1 MYARVPRSPGDHLTD
16 HEGGTVKRPTEH
28 ALARRT
34 LLTGMAAAAGTGTV
48 WGTAGKAVA
57 GGGRGPVGNGAVDAE
72 VARLEGG
79 LVEMRRDF
87 HRHPELPGEERRTA
101 GVVAR
106 ELRAAGLAVTTGV
119 GGHGV
124 VGVLQGARP
133 GRTVA
138 YRADMDAVPPQD
150 IVGGGQAAAH
160 LCGHDIHTTVALGV
174 AKVLARLRQRLSGTV
189 VFLFQPAEESLS
201 GARALIEA
209 GVLERTRVEEIHA
222 LHCGPFPVG
231 RFAVTGG
238 YGMPGQDRAKVT
250 LRGPDAPGAAR
261 RLAAEI
267 GALATVTP
275 PQTPADIERMV
286 TDAQTPD
293 GPFARFV
300 TLRASAREA
309 EVSVSYRCWPQER
322 YTEIREEIR
331 RLTTSYAGAAVSFP
345 AEPFPAL
352 VCPEPDARALARHLR
367 RGPGR
372 DAVTRL
378 HSAFPPFSGEDYALY
393 LDRVP
398 GTYTFLG
405 VRAPSAPITTSY
417 PHFPD
422 FAPDERSIGI
432 GVRAMAGWI
441 AERTRHEALTWEA
454 REASAR
460 IRCAA

>member
-1 MYARVPRSPGDHLTD
+1 MGQ
-16 HEGGTVKRPTEH
+16 
-28 ALARRT
+28 
-34 LLTGMAAAAGTGTV
+34 
-48 WGTAGKAVA
+48 
-57 GGGRGPVGNGAVDAE
+57 GPVDAE
-72 VARLEGG
+72 VARLEDG
-79 LVEMRRDF
+79 LIRLRRDI

-124 VGVLQGARP
+124 VGVLRGARP

-138 YRADMDAVPPQD
+138 YRADMDAVPPKD
-150 IVGGGQAAAH
+150 IVGGGRDVAH

-174 AKVLARLRQRLSGTV
+174 AKVLARLRQHLRGTV

-209 GVLERTRVEEIHA
+209 GVLERTGVEEIHA

-231 RFAVTGG
+231 RFAVTPG
-238 YGMPGQDRAKVT
+238 YGMPGQDKAEVT
-250 LRGPDAPGAAR
+250 LQGPDAPDAAR

-293 GPFARFV
+293 GPLARFV
-300 TLRASAREA
+300 AVRASAQEA
-309 EVSVSYRCWPQER
+309 KVSVSYRCWPQER
-322 YTEIREEIR
+322 YTEVRESIH
-331 RLTTSYAGAAVSFP
+331 RLAEPYPGTEVRFP
-345 AEPFPAL
+345 TEPFPAL
-352 VCPEPDARALARHLR
+352 LCPEPDARALAHHLR
-367 RGPGR
+367 RRLGR
-372 DAVTRL
+372 DSVTTL
-378 HSAFPPFSGEDYALY
+378 HAAFPPFSGEDYALY

-405 VRAPSAPITTSY
+405 VRTPGTPITTSY

-422 FAPDERSIGI
+422 FAPDERAIGI
-432 GVRAMAGWI
+432 GVRAMAGWL
-441 AERTRHEALTWEA
+441 AERA
-454 REASAR
+454 R
-460 IRCAA
+460 

>member
-1 MYARVPRSPGDHLTD
+1 M
-16 HEGGTVKRPTEH
+16 
-28 ALARRT
+28 
-34 LLTGMAAAAGTGTV
+34 
-48 WGTAGKAVA
+48 GK
-57 GGGRGPVGNGAVDAE
+57 GAVDAE
-72 VARLEGG
+72 AARLEGG
-79 LVEMRRDF
+79 LIELRRDI

-106 ELRAAGLAVTTGV
+106 ELRAAGLTVTTGV

-124 VGVLQGARP
+124 VGVLHGARP

-138 YRADMDAVPPQD
+138 YRADMDAVPPKD
-150 IVGGGQAAAH
+150 IVGGGHAAAH

-174 AKVLARLRQRLSGTV
+174 AKVLARLRRHLSGTV

-238 YGMPGQDRAKVT
+238 YGMPGQDKAEVT
-250 LRGPDAPGAAR
+250 LRGPDAPDAAR
-261 RLAAEI
+261 RLAARI

-293 GPFARFV
+293 GPFTRFV
-300 TLRASAREA
+300 ALRASAQETK
-309 EVSVSYRCWPQER
+309 VSVSYRCWPQER
-322 YTEIREEIR
+322 YTEVREEIR
-331 RLTTSYAGAAVSFP
+331 RLAEPYVGAAVSFP

-352 VCPEPDARALARHLR
+352 VCPEPDARALTRHLR
-367 RGPGR
+367 RRLGR
-372 DAVTRL
+372 DSVATL

-393 LDRVP
+393 LERVP

-405 VRAPSAPITTSY
+405 VRAPGAPITTSY

-441 AERTRHEALTWEA
+441 AERTHR
-454 REASAR
+454 
-460 IRCAA
+460 

>member
-1 MYARVPRSPGDHLTD
+1 
-16 HEGGTVKRPTEH
+16 
-28 ALARRT
+28 
-34 LLTGMAAAAGTGTV
+34 
-48 WGTAGKAVA
+48 
-57 GGGRGPVGNGAVDAE
+57 VDAE
-72 VARLEGG
+72 VARLEDG
-79 LVEMRRDF
+79 LIQLRRDI

-124 VGVLQGARP
+124 VGVLRGARP

-138 YRADMDAVPPQD
+138 YRADMDAVPPKD

-174 AKVLARLRQRLSGTV
+174 AKVLVRLRRHLSGTV

-231 RFAVTGG
+231 RFAVTPG
-238 YGMPGQDRAKVT
+238 YGMPGQDKAEVT
-250 LRGPDAPGAAR
+250 LQGPDAPDAAR

-267 GALATVTP
+267 SALATVTP

-286 TDAQTPD
+286 TDAQTPN
-293 GPFARFV
+293 GPFARFIA
-300 TLRASAREA
+300 LRASAQEA
-309 EVSVSYRCWPQER
+309 KVSVSYRCWPQER
-322 YTEIREEIR
+322 YTEVREDIR
-331 RLTTSYAGAAVSFP
+331 RLAAAYPGAGVGFP
-345 AEPFPAL
+345 AEPFPAM
-352 VCPEPDARALARHLR
+352 VCPEPDARALAHHLR
-367 RGPGR
+367 RGLGR
-372 DAVTRL
+372 DAVTTL
-378 HSAFPPFSGEDYALY
+378 QSAFPPFSGEDYALY

-405 VRAPSAPITTSY
+405 VRTPSAPITTSY

-422 FAPDERSIGI
+422 FAPDERAIGI
-432 GVRAMAGWI
+432 GVRAMTGWI
-441 AERTRHEALTWEA
+441 AERTHP
-454 REASAR
+454 
-460 IRCAA
+460 

>member
-1 MYARVPRSPGDHLTD
+1 M
-16 HEGGTVKRPTEH
+16 KRPTEY

-34 LLTGMAAAAGTGTV
+34 LLAGMAAAAGAGTV
-48 WGTAGKAVA
+48 WGAAGKAVA
-57 GGGRGPVGNGAVDAE
+57 DGWGRPVGNVAVDAE
-72 VARLEGG
+72 VARLEAG
-79 LVEMRRDF
+79 LIELRRAI

-101 GVVAR
+101 GLVAR
-106 ELRAAGLAVTTGV
+106 ELRAAGLSVTTGV

-124 VGVLQGARP
+124 VGVLHGTGP

-138 YRADMDAVPPQD
+138 YRADMDAVPPKD
-150 IVGGGQAAAH
+150 IVGGGEAAAH

-174 AKVLARLRQRLSGTV
+174 AKVLARLRRHLGGTV

-209 GVLERTRVEEIHA
+209 GVLERNRVEEIHA

-238 YGMPGQDRAKVT
+238 YGMPGQDKAEVT
-250 LRGPDAPGAAR
+250 LQGPDAPGAAR

-300 TLRASAREA
+300 ALRASAQDTK
-309 EVSVSYRCWPQER
+309 VSVSYRCWPQER
-322 YTEIREEIR
+322 YTEIRGEIR
-331 RLTTSYAGAAVSFP
+331 RLATSYAGATVSFP

-352 VCPEPDARALARHLR
+352 VCPERDARVLARHLR
-367 RGPGR
+367 RALGR
-372 DAVTRL
+372 DSVATLR
-378 HSAFPPFSGEDYALY
+378 SAFPPFSGEDYALY

-405 VRAPSAPITTSY
+405 VRAPGAPITTGY

-432 GVRAMAGWI
+432 GVRAMAGWL
-441 AERTRHEALTWEA
+441 AQRSHR
-454 REASAR
+454 
-460 IRCAA
+460 